1 MRHLDATAYQ
11 SAEKLLPHH
20 RSALVPGGRVRPV
33 WIDGD
38 ARFWYRSGTRFVLVD
53 PAAGARAPAFDHE
66 QLAAALATASGQDVD
81 AAALPFAAIQM
92 SGRAVEFGAFDGYWR
107 CALDTYV
114 LEGCEPRPAA
124 AFVETASPDQRH
136 AVFRR
141 DHDLWVRR
149 LADGKE
155 WALTS
160 DGRPDHEYAT
170 APDWWQNSVLV
181 RKLGFPTMPPAATW
195 SPDGTRVLTHRT
207 DQRGVRR
214 NHRIE
219 ALPADGGPP
228 LLHTQRYAH
237 PGDER
242 VPLAELVV
250 LDITTGAVV
259 RASAEPLPM
268 SVVSPV
274 MTRWAWWAADG
285 GAVYYL
291 SRPRDG
297 RSLSLHRLD
306 PVTGHVTTLLT
317 ETGATRVEPNQW
329 AEGQVPMVELIGGGT
344 EVLWYSQRDGWG
356 HLYLYEAGTGAPL
369 GRVTSGEWAVREI
382 LHVDETDRVVYF
394 TAAGLI
400 PDDPYRRTVCRIG
413 LDGNGFARLTGDDLD
428 HDVTVAPNGAYFV
441 DSASTTATPPVTTVR
456 GWDGRVL
463 VELERAD
470 ITRLIATGWT
480 PPERFRVKAA
490 DGVTDLYGVL
500 YRPHRFDPAGRY
512 PVVDTPY
519 PGPQTNRV
527 HPTFDPGILGH
538 EAEAMAALGFVV
550 VAVDGRGSP
559 GRDRAFSDASLGNLG
574 DAFDQA
580 TALRQLARTRP
591 WMDLDRVGVVGIS
604 AGGHQAVRAMLDHP
618 DLYKAGISSCG
629 THELRHVHAGHAEL
643 YHGMPGEADYD
654 RVSNVARADRLA
666 GKLLLIHGGM
676 DPNVLPDHT
685 MRLAE
690 RLISLDKDVEML
702 IVPGAE
708 HLFLGYEHH
717 LYRRR
722 WDFLV
727 RHLWGAEPPEHR
739 LTPLVFD
746 ADFLAAWF

>member
-1 MRHLDATAYQ
+1 MRHLDVTAYQ
-11 SAEKLLPHH
+11 TAEQLLPHH
-20 RSALVPGGRVRPV
+20 RSTLVSGGRVRPV
-33 WIDGD
+33 WIDDG
-38 ARFWYRSGTRFVLVD
+38 ARFWYRSDKRFVLVD
-53 PAAGARAPAFDHE
+53 PAAGTRVPAFDHE
-66 QLAAALATASGQDVD
+66 RLAAALAKASGQDVD
-81 AAALPFAAIQM
+81 AAALPFTAIHVT
-92 SGRAVEFGAFDGYWR
+92 GRYVEFTAFGTYWR
-107 CALDTYV
+107 CALDVYV
-114 LEGCEPRPAA
+114 VEKSEPRPAA
-124 AFVETASPDQRH
+124 AFVEAASPDQRH

-141 DHDLWVRR
+141 EHNLWVRR
-149 LADGKE
+149 LSDGKE

-160 DGRPDHEYAT
+160 DGRPDHDYAT

-181 RKLGFPTMPPAATW
+181 RKLGFATMPPAATW

-207 DQRGVRR
+207 DQRGVRE

-219 ALPADGGPP
+219 ALPPDGGAPR
-228 LLHTQRYAH
+228 LHTQRYAH

-250 LDITTGAVV
+250 LDITTGAVA
-259 RASAEPLPM
+259 RASGEPLPM
-268 SVVSPV
+268 SVVSPI

-285 GAVYYL
+285 TAVYYL
-291 SRPRDG
+291 SQPRDG

-306 PVTGHVTTLLT
+306 PASGRVTTLLT
-317 ETGATRVEPNQW
+317 ETGETRVEPNQW
-329 AEGQVPMVELIGGGT
+329 AEGQPPMVEVLGDGS
-344 EVLWYSQRDGWG
+344 EVVWYSQRDGWG
-356 HLYLYEAGTGAPL
+356 HLYLYDGRTGEPR
-369 GRVTSGEWAVREI
+369 GQVTCGDWAVRQI
-382 LHVDETDRVVYF
+382 LHVDEIRRVVYF

-400 PDDPYRRTVCRIG
+400 PGDPYRRSLCRVG
-413 LDGNGFARLTGDDLD
+413 LDGHGFARLTDDDLD
-428 HDVTVAPNGAYFV
+428 HDVMPAPNGAYFV
-441 DSASTTATPPVTTVR
+441 DSVSTTATAPVTTVR
-456 GWDGRVL
+456 GLDGRMI

-470 ITRLIATGWT
+470 ITRLLATGWT
-480 PPERFRVKAA
+480 PPERFHVKAD
-490 DGVTDLYGVL
+490 DGVTDIYGVL
-500 YRPHRFDPAGRY
+500 YRPHGFDPTRRY
-512 PVVDTPY
+512 PVIDTPY

-538 EAEAMAALGFVV
+538 EAEALAALGFVV

-559 GRDRAFSDASLGNLG
+559 GRGKAFSDASLGNLG
-574 DAFDQA
+574 DACDQVA
-580 TALRQLARTRP
+580 ALRQLARTHP

-618 DLYKAGISSCG
+618 GLYRVGISSCG
-629 THELRHVHAGHAEL
+629 THEMRHLHAGHAEL

-654 RVSNVARADRLA
+654 RVSNVDRADRLA

-690 RLISLDKDVEML
+690 RLIMLDKDVEML
-702 IVPGAE
+702 IIPGAE

-727 RHLWGAEPPEHR
+727 RHLMGAEPPGHR
-739 LTPLVFD
+739 ITPLVFD